1 MVQGMPGVQSTRDIV
16 HCEHIKSQKYS
27 LLWWEECPECKGGA
41 YIAHR
46 CMECGEEYTQE
57 EGAHAHWKEK
67 DPDLAEFAAV
77 AKNLHDIK
85 GPEAWQTIKG
95 SALYKRVA
103 SVYEKTDLFKLFMK
117 ARETR

>member
-1 MVQGMPGVQSTRDIV
+1 MPGVQSTRDIV

-41 YIAHR
+41 YIVHR
-46 CMECGEEYTQE
+46 CMECGEEYKQD
-57 EGAHAHWKEK
+57 EGAHTHLAGPAGK

-85 GPEAWQTIKG
+85 GPGAWQTIKG
-95 SALYKRVA
+95 SALYARLA
-103 SVYEKTDLFKLFMK
+103 SVYEKSDLFKLFMK
-117 ARETR
+117 ARETK